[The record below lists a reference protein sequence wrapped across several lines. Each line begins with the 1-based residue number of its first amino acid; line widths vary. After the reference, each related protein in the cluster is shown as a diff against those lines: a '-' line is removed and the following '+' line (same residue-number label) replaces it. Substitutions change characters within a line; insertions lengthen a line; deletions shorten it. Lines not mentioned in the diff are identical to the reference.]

1 VFPADLSLLEDPLA
15 PELPLNRSRQ
25 ARLADRLAPFAY
37 GIGHD
42 SAKVLQGWEQEIREA
57 GGGMAAYTMKTSP
70 EFEFMHGDPRYQ
82 DMLNRLDLME

>member
-1 VFPADLSLLEDPLA
+1 MAAFKKDGARAAALKAGDLLA
-15 PELPLNRSRQ
+15 KDGQ
-25 ARLADRLAPFAY
+25 FAMAPFAY

-42 SAKVLQGWEQEIREA
+42 SAKVLQGWEQQIREA

-82 DMLNRLDLME
+82 EMLIRLDLME